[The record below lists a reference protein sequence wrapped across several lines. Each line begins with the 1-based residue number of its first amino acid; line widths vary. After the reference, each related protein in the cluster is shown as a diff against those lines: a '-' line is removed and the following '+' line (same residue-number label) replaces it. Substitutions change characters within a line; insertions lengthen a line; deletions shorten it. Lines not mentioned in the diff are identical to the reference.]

1 MTEKRETV
9 PQPDRTG
16 KVLRQG
22 QEKQGKP
29 YNIGYVMG
37 VFDLFHVGHLNLIR
51 RAAARCD
58 HLYVGLLTDALVQR
72 SKHITPY
79 IPYEERKEILLALR
93 YVEGV
98 NEIDDEKYFSKVEEW
113 KRHPFDCLFSG
124 SDYQGNPHWVMEEK
138 ILRSLGSAIEFFPYT
153 ETTCSS
159 KIRAAMEAQIALA
172 AEERAAEGRAEQEG
186 AAEERGTGS
195 GDGSQNGSVKEEDG
209 GTGL

>member
-1 MTEKRETV
+1 MTEQTA
-9 PQPDRTG
+9 
-16 KVLRQG
+16 
-22 QEKQGKP
+22 EKTGKP
-29 YNIGYVMG
+29 YHIGYVMG
-37 VFDLFHVGHLNLIR
+37 VFDLFHVGHLNLIK

-93 YVEGV
+93 YVDGV

-172 AEERAAEGRAEQEG
+172 GKEGAEQVPGPGGRRTEGGTEDGTDGGSDGGAEGGQ
-186 AAEERGTGS
+186 
-195 GDGSQNGSVKEEDG
+195 K
-209 GTGL
+209 

>member
-1 MTEKRETV
+1 MMTENQDTASHSD
-9 PQPDRTG
+9 QTG
-16 KVLRQG
+16 KAFKQG
-22 QEKQGKP
+22 QEKP

-51 RAAARCD
+51 RAAARCN

-79 IPYEERKEILLALR
+79 IPYEERREILLALR

-195 GDGSQNGSVKEEDG
+195 GDGSPNCSVKEADG